1 MKLILSFK
9 YALAGIRSCFRSE
22 FNFRIHSLLAMIAL
36 LISALIKISTLEW
49 IAVCFCITF
58 VFTMEMVNTAIEK
71 LCDIIHVE
79 RHNGIKK
86 VKDIAAGAV
95 LVAAIFSLITGA
107 LIFLPKII
115 HLIKLV

>member
-9 YALAGIRSCFRSE
+9 YALSGIRSCFKSE
-22 FNFRIHSLLAMIAL
+22 SNFRIHSLLAMIAL
-36 LISALIKISTLEW
+36 LISALINISTIEW
-49 IAVCFCITF
+49 VAVCFCIAF

-95 LVAAIFSLITGA
+95 LVAALFSLITGA
-107 LIFLPKII
+107 VIFLPKII
-115 HLIKLV
+115 NLIKLV